1 MDSQLTDADA
11 LQRCRTSLHALR
23 RFSDDV
29 CELMRGLARVL
40 RDTGRPPSLTTL
52 DQLAQYRSEY
62 EQLRAEVPHLGNMS
76 GNSSEDRSLE
86 EIETELESLALV
98 RATFERLELVPLIRH
113 IDQIDF
119 APWRNCLA
127 DGTRVREQLLVMS
140 AADAKDAAEQ
150 FLSKPAPLNAAIT
163 MITDSAALSDERW
176 SLLLDAVTEG
186 YGRELSTAIAR
197 GKLILMSN
205 ASA

>member
-1 MDSQLTDADA
+1 VNSQLADPDA
-11 LQRCRTSLHALR
+11 LQKCRTSLHALR
-23 RFSDDV
+23 RSSDDV

-40 RDTGRPPSLTTL
+40 RDTGRPPNLTTL
-52 DQLAQYRSEY
+52 DQLAQYRSDY
-62 EQLRAEVPHLGNMS
+62 ERLRADVPRLGNMTGS
-76 GNSSEDRSLE
+76 PSDDRSLD

-127 DGTRVREQLLVMS
+127 DGEQLREQLLVMS
-140 AADAKDAAEQ
+140 AADARTAAEQ

-176 SLLLDAVTEG
+176 SHLLDTVSAG

-197 GKLILMSN
+197 GKLNLMSN

>member
-62 EQLRAEVPHLGNMS
+62 EQLRAEVPRLGNMT
-76 GNSSEDRSLE
+76 GNSSEGSLE

-127 DGTRVREQLLVMS
+127 DGMRVREQLLVMS
-140 AADAKDAAEQ
+140 AADARDAAEQ
-150 FLSKPAPLNAAIT
+150 FLSKPALLNAAIT
-163 MITDSAALSDERW
+163 MITDCAALSDERW
-176 SLLLDAVTEG
+176 SLLLDAVSEG